1 MIASQDEEVVWVLN
15 LKSQEKANNFQT
27 LFPSVNVISQKQII
41 GFRRQPA
48 VLEQSEEIVI
58 LPMNV
63 T

>member
-15 LKSQEKANNFQT
+15 LEGQEKANNFQT
-27 LFPSVNVISQKQII
+27 LFPSVDVISQKQVV
-41 GFRRQPA
+41 GFRRKSS

-63 T
+63 S